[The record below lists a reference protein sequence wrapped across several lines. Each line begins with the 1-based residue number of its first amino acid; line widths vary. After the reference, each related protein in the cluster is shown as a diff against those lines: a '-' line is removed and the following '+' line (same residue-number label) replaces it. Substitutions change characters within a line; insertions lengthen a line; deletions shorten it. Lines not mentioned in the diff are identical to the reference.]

1 MEHEGQGKRFFE
13 VEGKYMNPHMWHHH
27 GRYEHTVPESFSIDS
42 QVQFDSIN
50 QDNKYLQAAVH
61 EIQFEFRE
69 PGGEIIIA
77 LYPSEVKPGDV
88 ILVKF

>member
-42 QVQFDSIN
+42 QV
-50 QDNKYLQAAVH
+50 
-61 EIQFEFRE
+61 
-69 PGGEIIIA
+69 
-77 LYPSEVKPGDV
+77 
-88 ILVKF
+88 